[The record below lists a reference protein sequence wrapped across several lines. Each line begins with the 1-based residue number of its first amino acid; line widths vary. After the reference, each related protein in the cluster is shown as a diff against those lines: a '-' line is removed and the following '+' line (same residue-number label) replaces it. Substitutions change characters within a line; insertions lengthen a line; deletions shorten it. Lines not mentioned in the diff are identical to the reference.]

1 MDAQKVDVII
11 MTIKDKIPEEKIMI
25 LRERLLNVD
34 DSKAAYI
41 SAMPMKSPITALVLS
56 IIFGHLGVDRFYIGD
71 TGLGVAH
78 GLCHI
83 NAADSRLLL
92 RELIYGFQVH
102 FSRFVQRHKT
112 ASFQLVLC
120 IIS

>member
-11 MTIKDKIPEEKIMI
+11 MTIKDKIPEEKVMI

-71 TGLGVAH
+71 TGLGV
-78 GLCHI
+78 GK
-83 NAADSRLLL
+83 
-92 RELIYGFQVH
+92 LITCGGIYVWQIIDWF
-102 FSRFVQRHKT
+102 FIMKATKEKNFEKLMM
-112 ASFQLVLC
+112 ALV
-120 IIS
+120 